1 MADVFTKPLE
11 PLQFINLV
19 NKINSPPPKISINH
33 ISPLVKF
40 IVRTALLLVE
50 DPTQNNLEE
59 QLPQLVDIADNSK
72 QETCSSK
79 TNTDRK
85 FV

>member
-33 ISPLVKF
+33 IFGQIHSPDCIATGGRSNAEQF
-40 IVRTALLLVE
+40 GRTA
-50 DPTQNNLEE
+50 PT
-59 QLPQLVDIADNSK
+59 A
-72 QETCSSK
+72 
-79 TNTDRK
+79 R
-85 FV
+85 